1 MWFGPHHSPTHCV
14 HVFLVEIQ
22 GSAYSHSNYGTSVSD
37 ECVRISQITMLCF
50 CRCSVGKFPVAMR
63 EEVIA
68 EYKKEQEAVASALDD
83 KG

>member
-1 MWFGPHHSPTHCV
+1 MCACV
-14 HVFLVEIQ
+14 LVELQ

-50 CRCSVGKFPVAMR
+50 CRCSVGKLSAAVR
-63 EEVIA
+63 EEVVA
-68 EYKKEQEAVASALDD
+68 EYKKEQEAVVRPLDY